1 MEDSGTP
8 KEHELPVGKD
18 RGLLWRSKSYW
29 RAEEK
34 GGGVYVQC
42 ETLTLTRDIPAGMK
56 AVVEPFVNSMP
67 KEFLETMMKNVRK
80 GATAMAKARGA
91 RRFSG

>member
-1 MEDSGTP
+1 
-8 KEHELPVGKD
+8 
-18 RGLLWRSKSYW
+18 
-29 RAEEK
+29 
-34 GGGVYVQC
+34 
-42 ETLTLTRDIPAGMK
+42 MK

-91 RRFSG
+91 RRLSG